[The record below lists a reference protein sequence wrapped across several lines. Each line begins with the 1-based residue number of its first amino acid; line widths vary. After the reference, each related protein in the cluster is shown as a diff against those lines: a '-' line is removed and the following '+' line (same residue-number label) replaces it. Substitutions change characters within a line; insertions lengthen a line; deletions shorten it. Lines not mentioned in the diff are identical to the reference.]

1 MPEGVFEP
9 IVMFLRLTNLLVAF
23 QAIMNNFLRDM
34 IETGDIAVLI
44 DDVMA
49 GTVTEEGHNE
59 IMEKVLRRIAKNNLF
74 VKSEK
79 YVWKVRKVR
88 FLGVVIG
95 PDEVKMEK

>member
-1 MPEGVFEP
+1 MLEGVFEP

-34 IETGDIAVLI
+34 IEIGDIAVLI

-49 GTVTEEGHNE
+49 GTVTEEGYNE
-59 IMEKVLRRIAKNNLF
+59 IMEKVLMRIAKNNLF